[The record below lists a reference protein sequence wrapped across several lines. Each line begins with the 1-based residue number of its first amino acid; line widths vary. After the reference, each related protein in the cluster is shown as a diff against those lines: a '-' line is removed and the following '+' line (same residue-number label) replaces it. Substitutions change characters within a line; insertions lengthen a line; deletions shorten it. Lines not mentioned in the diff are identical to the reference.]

1 MTATTL
7 TEAHRTNWWITRTLS
22 GPALYAW
29 FDRADPPGWWLYAQ
43 GRWRTSNFG
52 ERDVTGLNF
61 EQASSDDIVEVLC
74 A

>member
-1 MTATTL
+1 MSRL
-7 TEAHRTNWWITRTLS
+7 HRPHRTNWWITRTLS

-52 ERDVTGLNF
+52 ERDVTGLSF